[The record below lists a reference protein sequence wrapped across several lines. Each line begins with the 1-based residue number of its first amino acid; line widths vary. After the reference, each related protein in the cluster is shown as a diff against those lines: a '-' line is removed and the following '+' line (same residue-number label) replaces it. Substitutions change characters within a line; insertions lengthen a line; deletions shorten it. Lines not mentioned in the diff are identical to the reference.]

1 MPGLMWL
8 YCTALLYVRTSV
20 TCVALAKGPG
30 KRVA

>member
-8 YCTALLYVRTSV
+8 YRTALLYVRDV
-20 TCVALAKGPG
+20 GDMCRAGRGPG